1 MLVPGGEEVA
11 GQLLKAPAA
20 SPPGPEGATP
30 SALE

>member
-1 MLVPGGEEVA
+1 MLVPGGEQVT

-20 SPPGPEGATP
+20 SPAGPEGAIP